1 MKLKENIMKAL
12 QIMMKSLLILLI
24 FSCGSDKTKKL
35 NQNKNDSKIVNQNRE
50 YTTDSNQ
57 NITPAQIH
65 GSEIYATKKGS
76 EPSDMIWSKNTT
88 ISKGTLWRKEKTYG
102 SNNWSDIVVS
112 NIFGFKETVSI
123 GEIVQV
129 VPLRKEL
136 PIIKLSVIQTRKRN
150 DFGDTWYEVDLEKI
164 SKEHEEYWSINTPP
178 ERSPEFPSDLLIIYP
193 VIKNCT
199 RLQGIQFETKDLP
212 VNISNDMIQC
222 ALDFNGDKLP
232 DVLGIGEDA
241 ASLEETYIKLNNEWI
256 NSSALSGC

>member
-1 MKLKENIMKAL
+1 MKAL
-12 QIMMKSLLILLI
+12 QIMIKSLLILLV

-35 NQNKNDSKIVNQNRE
+35 NQNENDSKTVNQNRE

-88 ISKGTLWRKEKTYG
+88 IGEGILWRKEKTYG
-102 SNNWSDIVVS
+102 SNNWPDIVVS

-123 GEIVQV
+123 GEIVQI

-136 PIIKLSVIQTRKRN
+136 PIIKLSVIETRKRN
-150 DFGDTWYEVDLEKI
+150 DFGDTWYEVDLENIPKD
-164 SKEHEEYWSINTPP
+164 HEEYWSINTP
-178 ERSPEFPSDLLIIYP
+178 FPSDLLIIYP

-199 RLQGIQFETKDLP
+199 RLQGIQFEAKDLP
-212 VNISNDMIQC
+212 VNISNDIIQC

-232 DVLGIGEDA
+232 DALRIGEDA
-241 ASLEETYIKLNNEWI
+241 ASLMVTYVKTVSYTHLTLPTIY
-256 NSSALSGC
+256 SV

>member
-1 MKLKENIMKAL
+1 MKLKENIMKSL
-12 QIMMKSLLILLI
+12 QIMIKSLLILLV

-35 NQNKNDSKIVNQNRE
+35 NQNENDSKVVNQNRE

-65 GSEIYATKKGS
+65 GIEIYATKKGS

-88 ISKGTLWRKEKTYG
+88 IGKGTLWRKEKTYG
-102 SNNWSDIVVS
+102 NNNWSDIVAS

-136 PIIKLSVIQTRKRN
+136 PIIKLSVIETRKRN
-150 DFGDTWYEVDLEKI
+150 DFGDTWYEVDLENI
-164 SKEHEEYWSINTPP
+164 PKEHEEYWSINTPT

-199 RLQGIQFETKDLP
+199 RLKGIQFEAKDLP
-212 VNISNDMIQC
+212 VNISNDIIQC

-232 DVLGIGEDA
+232 DALGIGEDA
-241 ASLEETYIKLNNEWI
+241 ASLEDTYVKINNEWI
-256 NSSALSGC
+256 LIALPGC